1 MRKRA
6 KFSLSHYV
14 LKTCKMGY
22 MLPVGLVEV
31 LPGDSFRHATSV
43 FMRLAPML
51 APVMHPVTVRIH
63 HWFVP
68 TRLLWDDWEDFIT
81 GGPGNDN
88 VSELP
93 TIKAPDGGFE
103 VGSLAD
109 HLGLPPGIPDLEV
122 SALPFRAYDLIYNE
136 WYRDQ
141 DLESP
146 LDISLESGPD
156 TTTSTELMRGDWER
170 DYFTTARPWPQKGP
184 QVTVPIGGNAAG
196 FQVVG
201 DADAPIQLR
210 ARLQTSANSQDWTLS
225 DKSFTSWMRNWYD
238 PNNPTVTVANLNDP
252 LATRLHMRD
261 YRSSEDTPQEGGVIK
276 SELYRPEPNGPVFFD
291 GVNTGLK
298 LQATGQD
305 LGVLDIN
312 SLREAFALQR
322 FAEHRAM
329 YGSRYV
335 EYLRYLG
342 IKASDARLQRPE
354 YLGGGKQVIQFS
366 EVLQTAEGT
375 DPVGTLRGH
384 GIAAMRSNRYRRF
397 FEEHGYVLTVMI
409 VRPKAVYMQGVNRHW
424 LRRVREDYFQTELQH
439 IGQQE
444 VYTKELYG
452 AAPAG
457 EDGGLKVFGY
467 QNRYDDYRGAQSY
480 VCGEFRDILDYWHM
494 ARSFMNE
501 PVLNKDFITSTP
513 TERIFAAQDND
524 QLYCMINHSLQAR
537 RLMSKYGNPI

>member
-88 VSELP
+88 VSEMP
-93 TIKAPDGGFE
+93 TIKAPGEGFE

-141 DLESP
+141 DLEDP
-146 LDISLESGPD
+146 LEISLESGPD

-184 QVTVPIGGNAAG
+184 QVTVPVNGSEASFNVVPSGIGARYTAEFWQVNTSTNQPDEGSLISRDIVLTPSVATSGLTRAAY
-196 FQVVG
+196 FQGDVG
-201 DADAPIQLR
+201 CFSP
-210 ARLQTSANSQDWTLS
+210 S
-225 DKSFTSWMRNWYD
+225 DVTF
-238 PNNPTVTVANLNDP
+238 PT
-252 LATRLHMRD
+252 
-261 YRSSEDTPQEGGVIK
+261 
-276 SELYRPEPNGPVFFD
+276 PEPGYEWRPRHTQLIPSSP
-291 GVNTGLK
+291 TGLRV
-298 LQATGQD
+298 QSSGQGD
-305 LGVLDIN
+305 LGTLDIN
-312 SLREAFALQR
+312 QLREAFALQR

-457 EDGGLKVFGY
+457 DDGGLKVFGY
-467 QNRYDDYRGAQSY
+467 QNRYDDYRAAPSY

-494 ARSFMNE
+494 ARSFTNE

-513 TERIFAAQDND
+513 TERIFAAQQND

>member
-1 MRKRA
+1 MRKRS

-22 MLPVGLVEV
+22 VLPVGLVEV

-63 HWFVP
+63 HWFIP
-68 TRLLWDDWEDFIT
+68 TRLLWDDFEDFIT
-81 GGPGNDN
+81 GGPTNTD
-88 VSELP
+88 VSEFP
-93 TIKAPDGGFE
+93 TITAPSGGFA

-109 HLGLPPGIPDLEV
+109 HLGLPPGIDGIEV
-122 SALPFRAYDLIYNE
+122 SALPFRAYNLVYNE

-141 DLESP
+141 DLETEKA
-146 LDISLESGPD
+146 LSLESGPD
-156 TTTSTELMRGDWER
+156 TTTATDLLRCDWER

-184 QVTVPIGGNAAG
+184 DVSVPVNLTAAG
-196 FQVVG
+196 EPSISATTTISGNGKPVFSTSNGNVPGNLVDTSG
-201 DADAPIQLR
+201 GITLSSN
-210 ARLQTSANSQDWTLS
+210 SANYSTLQWS
-225 DKSFTSWMRNWYD
+225 NPALKASTSID
-238 PNNPTVTVANLNDP
+238 FQSGNP
-252 LATRLHMRD
+252 
-261 YRSSEDTPQEGGVIK
+261 
-276 SELYRPEPNGPVFFD
+276 ELGS
-291 GVNTGLK
+291 VN
-298 LQATGQD
+298 
-305 LGVLDIN
+305 IN

-354 YLGGGKQVIQFS
+354 YLGGGKQTVQFS

-397 FEEHGYVLTVMI
+397 FEEHGFVLSIML
-409 VRPKAVYMQGVNRHW
+409 VRPKAIYMQGIPRSW
-424 LRRVREDYFQTELQH
+424 LRRVREDFFQTELQH

-467 QNRYDDYRGAQSY
+467 QNRYDEYRGHESY
-480 VCGEFRDILDYWHM
+480 VCGEFRDILDYWHL
-494 ARSFMNE
+494 ARSFSNE
-501 PVLNKDFITSTP
+501 PVLNADFISATP
-513 TERIFAAQDND
+513 SERIFAAQEND

-537 RLMSKYGNPI
+537 RLMSKFGNPI

>member
-1 MRKRA
+1 MRKRS

-22 MLPVGLVEV
+22 VLPVGLVEV

-63 HWFVP
+63 HWFIP
-68 TRLLWDDWEDFIT
+68 TRLLWDDFEDFIT
-81 GGPGNDN
+81 GGPTNTD
-88 VSELP
+88 VSEFP
-93 TIKAPDGGFE
+93 TITAPSGGFA

-109 HLGLPPGIPDLEV
+109 HLGLPPKIDGIEV
-122 SALPFRAYDLIYNE
+122 SALPFRAYNLVYNE

-141 DLESP
+141 DLETEKA
-146 LDISLESGPD
+146 LSLKSGPD
-156 TTTSTELMRGDWER
+156 TTTATDLLRCDWER

-184 QVTVPIGGNAAG
+184 DVSVPVNAVGFNVAGKVVPDTSVSGPTFQHVGYLYPHSLQVPGGSASAA
-196 FQVVG
+196 
-201 DADAPIQLR
+201 APVSI
-210 ARLQTSANSQDWTLS
+210 
-225 DKSFTSWMRNWYD
+225 
-238 PNNPTVTVANLNDP
+238 PTDTNV
-252 LATRLHMRD
+252 
-261 YRSSEDTPQEGGVIK
+261 SSEYRGLQWGEPALKAVMDKVEGSLG
-276 SELYRPEPNGPVFFD
+276 S
-291 GVNTGLK
+291 VN
-298 LQATGQD
+298 
-305 LGVLDIN
+305 IN

-354 YLGGGKQVIQFS
+354 YLGGGKQTVQFS

-397 FEEHGYVLTVMI
+397 FEEHGFVLSIML
-409 VRPKAVYMQGVNRHW
+409 VRPKAIYMQGIPRSW
-424 LRRVREDYFQTELQH
+424 LRRVREDFFQTELQH

-452 AAPAG
+452 AASDG
-457 EDGGLKVFGY
+457 ENGDLKVFGY
-467 QNRYDDYRGAQSY
+467 QNRYDEYRGHESY
-480 VCGEFRDILDYWHM
+480 VCGEFRDILDYWHL
-494 ARSFMNE
+494 ARSFSNE
-501 PVLNKDFITSTP
+501 PVLNADFISATP
-513 TERIFAAQDND
+513 SERIFAAQQND

-537 RLMSKYGNPI
+537 RLMSKFGNPI

>member
-1 MRKRA
+1 MKKRS

-22 MLPVGLVEV
+22 VLPVGLVEV

-63 HWFVP
+63 HWFIP
-68 TRLLWDDWEDFIT
+68 TRLLWDDFEDFIT
-81 GGPGNDN
+81 GGPTNTD
-88 VSELP
+88 VSEFP
-93 TIKAPDGGFE
+93 TVTAPSGGFA

-109 HLGLPPGIPDLEV
+109 HLGLPPKIDGIEV
-122 SALPFRAYDLIYNE
+122 SALPFRAYNLVYNE

-141 DLESP
+141 DLETEKA
-146 LDISLESGPD
+146 LSLESGPD
-156 TTTSTELMRGDWER
+156 TTTATDLLRCDWER

-184 QVTVPIGGNAAG
+184 DVSVPVNLTAAGEPTITGTVTGNGSPTFTATGVGGTVTSSLKTLTTGGSYVGTGGNVGMDKVGNLGDRTG
-196 FQVVG
+196 FN
-201 DADAPIQLR
+201 APL
-210 ARLQTSANSQDWTLS
+210 SWANPAL
-225 DKSFTSWMRNWYD
+225 N
-238 PNNPTVTVANLNDP
+238 VNLNF
-252 LATRLHMRD
+252 
-261 YRSSEDTPQEGGVIK
+261 RSGNP
-276 SELYRPEPNGPVFFD
+276 ELGS
-291 GVNTGLK
+291 VN
-298 LQATGQD
+298 
-305 LGVLDIN
+305 IN

-354 YLGGGKQVIQFS
+354 YLGGGKQTIQFS

-397 FEEHGYVLTVMI
+397 FEEHGFVLSIML
-409 VRPKAVYMQGVNRHW
+409 VRPKAIYMQGIPRSW
-424 LRRVREDYFQTELQH
+424 LRRVREDFFQAELQH

-452 AAPAG
+452 AAPDG
-457 EDGGLKVFGY
+457 ENGDLKVFGY
-467 QNRYDDYRGAQSY
+467 QNRYDEYRGHESY
-480 VCGEFRDILDYWHM
+480 VCGEFRDILDYWHL
-494 ARSFMNE
+494 ARSFANE
-501 PVLNKDFITSTP
+501 PTLNADFISATP
-513 TERIFAAQDND
+513 SERIFAAQQND

-537 RLMSKYGNPI
+537 RLMSKFGNPI

>member
-1 MRKRA
+1 MRKRS

-22 MLPVGLVEV
+22 VLPVGLVEV
-31 LPGDSFRHATSV
+31 LPGDSFCHATSV

-68 TRLLWDDWEDFIT
+68 TRLLWDDFEDFIT
-81 GGPGNDN
+81 GGPTNTD
-88 VSELP
+88 VSEFP
-93 TIKAPDGGFE
+93 TITAPSGGFA

-109 HLGLPPGIPDLEV
+109 HLGLPPKIEGIEV
-122 SALPFRAYDLIYNE
+122 SALPFRAYNLIYNE

-141 DLESP
+141 DLETEKA
-146 LDISLESGPD
+146 LSLESGPD
-156 TTTSTELMRGDWER
+156 TTTATDLLRCDWER

-184 QVTVPIGGNAAG
+184 DVSVPVN
-196 FQVVG
+196 
-201 DADAPIQLR
+201 L
-210 ARLQTSANSQDWTLS
+210 TSAGE
-225 DKSFTSWMRNWYD
+225 
-238 PNNPTVTVANLNDP
+238 PTVTITGSPALSSSGDCQWASVDSSCSHYWQSYDATDPANAGLTVNKGT
-252 LATRLHMRD
+252 LAVD
-261 YRSSEDTPQEGGVIK
+261 FK
-276 SELYRPEPNGPVFFD
+276 SGNPELGS
-291 GVNTGLK
+291 VN
-298 LQATGQD
+298 
-305 LGVLDIN
+305 IN

-375 DPVGTLRGH
+375 APVGTLRGH

-397 FEEHGYVLTVMI
+397 FEEHGFVVSIML
-409 VRPKAVYMQGVNRHW
+409 VRPKAIYMQGIPRSW
-424 LRRVREDYFQTELQH
+424 LRRVREDFFQTELQH

-457 EDGGLKVFGY
+457 EDGGLKVFGF
-467 QNRYDDYRGAQSY
+467 QNRYDEYRGHESY
-480 VCGEFRDILDYWHM
+480 VCGEFRDILDYWHL
-494 ARSFMNE
+494 ARSFSNE
-501 PVLNKDFITSTP
+501 PVLNADFISATP
-513 TERIFAAQDND
+513 SERIFAAQEND

-537 RLMSKYGNPI
+537 RLMSKFGNPI

>member
-1 MRKRA
+1 MRKRS

-22 MLPVGLVEV
+22 VLPVGLVEV

-68 TRLLWDDWEDFIT
+68 TRLLWDDFEDFIT
-81 GGPGNDN
+81 GGPTNTD
-88 VSELP
+88 VSEFP
-93 TIKAPDGGFE
+93 TITAPSGGFT

-109 HLGLPPGIPDLEV
+109 HLGLPPKIDGIEV
-122 SALPFRAYDLIYNE
+122 SALPFRAYNLVYNE

-141 DLESP
+141 DLETEKA
-146 LDISLESGPD
+146 LSLESGPD
-156 TTTSTELMRGDWER
+156 TTTATDLLRCDWER

-184 QVTVPIGGNAAG
+184 DVSVPVNFPADGFDVIPKANTSSGNAVPSFNRITPRLPDITNKSLAYFNTG
-196 FQVVG
+196 G
-201 DADAPIQLR
+201 LDHLIQDNG
-210 ARLQTSANSQDWTLS
+210 SATGTLS
-225 DKSFTSWMRNWYD
+225 W
-238 PNNPTVTVANLNDP
+238 NDP
-252 LATRLHMRD
+252 ALQLSA
-261 YRSSEDTPQEGGVIK
+261 P
-276 SELYRPEPNGPVFFD
+276 D
-291 GVNTGLK
+291 GVGSVN
-298 LQATGQD
+298 
-305 LGVLDIN
+305 IN

-354 YLGGGKQVIQFS
+354 YLGGGKQTIQFS

-397 FEEHGYVLTVMI
+397 FEEHGFVLSIML
-409 VRPKAVYMQGVNRHW
+409 VRPKAIYMQGIPRSW
-424 LRRVREDYFQTELQH
+424 LRRVREDFFQTELQH

-452 AAPAG
+452 AAPDG
-457 EDGGLKVFGY
+457 ENGDLKVFGY
-467 QNRYDDYRGAQSY
+467 QNRYDEYRGHESY
-480 VCGEFRDILDYWHM
+480 VCGEFRDILDYWHL
-494 ARSFMNE
+494 ARSFANE
-501 PVLNKDFITSTP
+501 PTLNADFISATP
-513 TERIFAAQDND
+513 SERIFAAQQND

-537 RLMSKYGNPI
+537 RLMSKFGNPI

>member
-1 MRKRA
+1 MKKRS

-22 MLPVGLVEV
+22 VLPVGLVEV

-63 HWFVP
+63 HWFIP
-68 TRLLWDDWEDFIT
+68 TRLLWDDFEDFIT
-81 GGPGNDN
+81 GGPTNTD
-88 VSELP
+88 VSEFP
-93 TIKAPDGGFE
+93 TITAPSGGFA

-109 HLGLPPGIPDLEV
+109 HLGLPPKIDGIEV
-122 SALPFRAYDLIYNE
+122 SALPFRAYNLVYNE

-141 DLESP
+141 DLETEKA
-146 LDISLESGPD
+146 LSLESGPD
-156 TTTSTELMRGDWER
+156 TTTATDLLRCDWER

-184 QVTVPIGGNAAG
+184 DVSVPVTGSIEGQIPVVPK
-196 FQVVG
+196 Q
-201 DADAPIQLR
+201 ADASPSFKMTGYNLGEDGVVFVR
-210 ARLQTSANSQDWTLS
+210 NSNSAGDKTLS
-225 DKSFTSWMRNWYD
+225 VQATQIED
-238 PNNPTVTVANLNDP
+238 PNWQMHKLVWNDP
-252 LATRLHMRD
+252 GLVASGG
-261 YRSSEDTPQEGGVIK
+261 SSVTTGV
-276 SELYRPEPNGPVFFD
+276 
-291 GVNTGLK
+291 VN
-298 LQATGQD
+298 
-305 LGVLDIN
+305 VN

-354 YLGGGKQVIQFS
+354 YLGGGKQTIQFS

-397 FEEHGYVLTVMI
+397 FEEHGFVLSIML
-409 VRPKAVYMQGVNRHW
+409 VRPKAIYMQGIPRSW
-424 LRRVREDYFQTELQH
+424 LRRVREDFFQTELQH

-452 AAPAG
+452 AAPDG
-457 EDGGLKVFGY
+457 ENGDLKVFGY
-467 QNRYDDYRGAQSY
+467 QNRYDEYRGHESY
-480 VCGEFRDILDYWHM
+480 VCGEFRDILDYWHL
-494 ARSFMNE
+494 ARSFANE
-501 PVLNKDFITSTP
+501 PTLNADFISATP
-513 TERIFAAQDND
+513 SERIFAAQQND

-537 RLMSKYGNPI
+537 RLMSKFGNPI

>member
-1 MRKRA
+1 MRKRS

-81 GGPGNDN
+81 GGHDNDN
-88 VSELP
+88 VSEMP
-93 TIKAPDGGFE
+93 TIKAPDGGFK

-122 SALPFRAYDLIYNE
+122 SALPFRAYDLVYNE

-141 DLESP
+141 DLEDP
-146 LDISLESGPD
+146 LEISLESGPD
-156 TTTSTELMRGDWER
+156 TITSTELMRGDWER

-184 QVTVPIGGNAAG
+184 QVTVPVQLGDSVAFDIRGKADVDPTYAARIAQYNSSGGLISG
-196 FQVVG
+196 TDVVG
-201 DADAPIQLR
+201 KVKLVGMK
-210 ARLQTSANSQDWTLS
+210 TGENTFNS
-225 DKSFTSWMRNWYD
+225 
-238 PNNPTVTVANLNDP
+238 PNP
-252 LATRLHMRD
+252 LAVL
-261 YRSSEDTPQEGGVIK
+261 PVEGY
-276 SELYRPEPNGPVFFD
+276 LPEPSSG
-291 GVNTGLK
+291 NTYGYDASRLWVSPNWESGY
-298 LQATGQD
+298 QAVSTGRGE
-305 LGVLDIN
+305 LGTVDIN

-452 AAPAG
+452 AASAG

-467 QNRYDDYRGAQSY
+467 QNRYDDYRAAPSY

-494 ARSFMNE
+494 ARSFTNE

-513 TERIFAAQDND
+513 TERIFAAQQND

>member
-1 MRKRA
+1 MKKRS

-22 MLPVGLVEV
+22 VLPVGLVEV

-63 HWFVP
+63 HWFIP
-68 TRLLWDDWEDFIT
+68 TRLLWDDFEDFIT
-81 GGPGNDN
+81 GGPTNTD
-88 VSELP
+88 VSEFP
-93 TIKAPDGGFE
+93 TVTAPSGGFA

-109 HLGLPPGIPDLEV
+109 HLGLPPKIDGIEV
-122 SALPFRAYDLIYNE
+122 SALPFRAYNLVYNE

-141 DLESP
+141 DLETEKV
-146 LDISLESGPD
+146 LSLESGPD
-156 TTTSTELMRGDWER
+156 TTTATDLLRCDWER

-184 QVTVPIGGNAAG
+184 DVSVPVSAAG
-196 FQVVG
+196 SGTITFGSGGIPTFDWFRVQPGQNLAKGALFSNLDSGGTSGTGSAPVNIVNG
-201 DADAPIQLR
+201 PSGLVPGSGTYADALR
-210 ARLQTSANSQDWTLS
+210 W
-225 DKSFTSWMRNWYD
+225 KD
-238 PNNPTVTVANLNDP
+238 P
-252 LATRLHMRD
+252 
-261 YRSSEDTPQEGGVIK
+261 S
-276 SELYRPEPNGPVFFD
+276 
-291 GVNTGLK
+291 
-298 LQATGQD
+298 LQATVSD
-305 LGVLDIN
+305 ITLGELNIN

-354 YLGGGKQVIQFS
+354 YLGGGKQTIQFS

-397 FEEHGYVLTVMI
+397 FEEHGFVLSIML
-409 VRPKAVYMQGVNRHW
+409 VRPKAIYMQGIPRSW
-424 LRRVREDYFQTELQH
+424 LRRVREDFFQTELQH

-457 EDGGLKVFGY
+457 DDGGLKVFGY
-467 QNRYDDYRGAQSY
+467 QNRYDEYRGHESY
-480 VCGEFRDILDYWHM
+480 VCGEFRDILDYWHL
-494 ARSFMNE
+494 ARSFANE
-501 PVLNKDFITSTP
+501 PTLNADFISATP
-513 TERIFAAQDND
+513 SERIFAAQQND

-537 RLMSKYGNPI
+537 RLMSKFGNPI

>member
-1 MRKRA
+1 MRKRS

-22 MLPVGLVEV
+22 VLPVGLVEV

-63 HWFVP
+63 HWFIP
-68 TRLLWDDWEDFIT
+68 TRLLWDDFEDFIT
-81 GGPGNDN
+81 GGPTNTD
-88 VSELP
+88 VSEFP
-93 TIKAPDGGFE
+93 TITAPSGGFA

-109 HLGLPPGIPDLEV
+109 HLGLPPEIGGIEV
-122 SALPFRAYDLIYNE
+122 SALPFRAYNLVYNE

-141 DLESP
+141 DLEKEKA
-146 LDISLESGPD
+146 LSLESGPD
-156 TTTSTELMRGDWER
+156 TTTATDLLRCDWER

-184 QVTVPIGGNAAG
+184 DVSVPVNLTAAG
-196 FQVVG
+196 EPKITGTVTGNGSPTFTATGAGGTVTSSLKTLTTGGTYEGTGGDVGMDKVG
-201 DADAPIQLR
+201 DLGDRTGFNAPL
-210 ARLQTSANSQDWTLS
+210 SWANPAL
-225 DKSFTSWMRNWYD
+225 K
-238 PNNPTVTVANLNDP
+238 VNLNFQSGNP
-252 LATRLHMRD
+252 
-261 YRSSEDTPQEGGVIK
+261 
-276 SELYRPEPNGPVFFD
+276 ELGS
-291 GVNTGLK
+291 VN
-298 LQATGQD
+298 
-305 LGVLDIN
+305 VN

-354 YLGGGKQVIQFS
+354 YLGGGKQTIQFS

-397 FEEHGYVLTVMI
+397 FEEHGFVLSIML
-409 VRPKAVYMQGVNRHW
+409 VRPKAIYMQGIPRSW
-424 LRRVREDYFQTELQH
+424 LRRVREDFFQTELQH

-457 EDGGLKVFGY
+457 ADGGLKVFGY
-467 QNRYDDYRGAQSY
+467 QNRYDEYRGHESY
-480 VCGEFRDILDYWHM
+480 VCGEFRDILDYWHL
-494 ARSFMNE
+494 ARSFANE
-501 PVLNKDFITSTP
+501 PTLNADFISATP
-513 TERIFAAQDND
+513 SERIFAAQQND

-537 RLMSKYGNPI
+537 RLMSKFGNPI

>member
-1 MRKRA
+1 MRKRS

-22 MLPVGLVEV
+22 VLPVGLVEV

-63 HWFVP
+63 HWFIP
-68 TRLLWDDWEDFIT
+68 TRLLWDDFEDFIT
-81 GGPGNDN
+81 GGPTNTD
-88 VSELP
+88 VSEFP
-93 TIKAPDGGFE
+93 TITAPSGGFA

-109 HLGLPPGIPDLEV
+109 HLGLPPEIGGIEV
-122 SALPFRAYDLIYNE
+122 SALPFRAYNLVYNE

-141 DLESP
+141 DLETAKA
-146 LDISLESGPD
+146 LSLESGPD
-156 TTTSTELMRGDWER
+156 TTTATDLLRCDWER

-184 QVTVPIGGNAAG
+184 DVSVPVNLTAAG
-196 FQVVG
+196 EPSV
-201 DADAPIQLR
+201 
-210 ARLQTSANSQDWTLS
+210 SATTTL
-225 DKSFTSWMRNWYD
+225 T
-238 PNNPTVTVANLNDP
+238 
-252 LATRLHMRD
+252 
-261 YRSSEDTPQEGGVIK
+261 
-276 SELYRPEPNGPVFFD
+276 PNGFPTFSTGETYSASNTLYSDNSTIKQRGTVSGLYQALRFADPGLTANTTIDFQS
-291 GVNTGLK
+291 GNPELGSVN
-298 LQATGQD
+298 
-305 LGVLDIN
+305 IN

-354 YLGGGKQVIQFS
+354 YLGGGKQTIQFS

-397 FEEHGYVLTVMI
+397 FEEHGFVLSIML
-409 VRPKAVYMQGVNRHW
+409 VRPKAIYMQGIPRSW
-424 LRRVREDYFQTELQH
+424 LRRVREDFFQTELQH

-452 AAPAG
+452 GASAG
-457 EDGGLKVFGY
+457 ADGGLKVFGY
-467 QNRYDDYRGAQSY
+467 QNRYDEYRGHESY
-480 VCGEFRDILDYWHM
+480 VCGEFRDILDYWHL
-494 ARSFMNE
+494 ARSFANE
-501 PVLNKDFITSTP
+501 PTLNADFISATP
-513 TERIFAAQDND
+513 SERIFAAQQND

-537 RLMSKYGNPI
+537 RLMSKFGNPI

>member
-1 MRKRA
+1 MRKRS

-22 MLPVGLVEV
+22 VLPVGLVEV

-63 HWFVP
+63 HWFIP
-68 TRLLWDDWEDFIT
+68 TRLLWDDFEDFIT
-81 GGPGNDN
+81 GGPTNTD
-88 VSELP
+88 VSEFP
-93 TIKAPDGGFE
+93 TITAPSGGFA

-109 HLGLPPGIPDLEV
+109 HLGLPPKIDGIEV
-122 SALPFRAYDLIYNE
+122 SALPFRAYNLVYNE

-141 DLESP
+141 DLETEKA
-146 LDISLESGPD
+146 LSLASGSD
-156 TTTSTELMRGDWER
+156 TTTATDLLRCDWER

-184 QVTVPIGGNAAG
+184 DVSVPVNG
-196 FQVVG
+196 VVG
-201 DADAPIQLR
+201 PGQVFPVTGAGEKCPTFAFQG
-210 ARLQTSANSQDWTLS
+210 TSGVGPLTVAQGAGTGVNGVQSPSFSQVNSQWINKNMT
-225 DKSFTSWMRNWYD
+225 WYD
-238 PNNPTVTVANLNDP
+238 PALQVDMSGLQV
-252 LATRLHMRD
+252 
-261 YRSSEDTPQEGGVIK
+261 EGGSVK
-276 SELYRPEPNGPVFFD
+276 
-291 GVNTGLK
+291 
-298 LQATGQD
+298 
-305 LGVLDIN
+305 IN

-354 YLGGGKQVIQFS
+354 YLGGGKQTIQFS

-397 FEEHGYVLTVMI
+397 FEEHGFVLSIML
-409 VRPKAVYMQGVNRHW
+409 VRPKAIYMQGIPRSW
-424 LRRVREDYFQTELQH
+424 LRRVREDFFQTELQH

-452 AAPAG
+452 GAPAG
-457 EDGGLKVFGY
+457 ADGGLKVFGY
-467 QNRYDDYRGAQSY
+467 QNRYDEYRGHESY
-480 VCGEFRDILDYWHM
+480 VCGEFRDILDYWHL
-494 ARSFMNE
+494 ARSFANE
-501 PVLNKDFITSTP
+501 PTLNADFISATP
-513 TERIFAAQDND
+513 SERIFAAQQND

-537 RLMSKYGNPI
+537 RLMSKFGNPI

>member
-1 MRKRA
+1 MRKRS

-22 MLPVGLVEV
+22 VLPVGLVEV

-68 TRLLWDDWEDFIT
+68 TRLLWNDFEDFIT
-81 GGPGNDN
+81 GGPDN
-88 VSELP
+88 TDVSEFP
-93 TIKAPDGGFE
+93 TITAPSGGFA

-109 HLGLPPGIPDLEV
+109 HLGLPPKIEGIEV
-122 SALPFRAYDLIYNE
+122 SALPFRAYNLIYNE

-141 DLESP
+141 DLETEKA
-146 LDISLESGPD
+146 LSLESGPD
-156 TTTSTELMRGDWER
+156 TTTATDLLRCDWEN
-170 DYFTTARPWPQKGP
+170 DYFTTSRPWPQKGP
-184 QVTVPIGGNAAG
+184 DVSVPVNLTAAG
-196 FQVVG
+196 EPSITGTIVG
-201 DADAPIQLR
+201 NGTPTFSKVSGTSSNSLGVSDDGQLF
-210 ARLQTSANSQDWTLS
+210 LGSAGGSVYNHA
-225 DKSFTSWMRNWYD
+225 NWND
-238 PNNPTVTVANLNDP
+238 PALKVNLNFQSGNP
-252 LATRLHMRD
+252 
-261 YRSSEDTPQEGGVIK
+261 
-276 SELYRPEPNGPVFFD
+276 ELGS
-291 GVNTGLK
+291 VN
-298 LQATGQD
+298 
-305 LGVLDIN
+305 IN

-397 FEEHGYVLTVMI
+397 FEEHGFVVSIML
-409 VRPKAVYMQGVNRHW
+409 VRPKAIYMQGIPRSW
-424 LRRVREDYFQTELQH
+424 LRRVREDFFQTELQN

-452 AAPAG
+452 AASAG

-467 QNRYDDYRGAQSY
+467 QNRYDEYRGHESY
-480 VCGEFRDILDYWHM
+480 VCGEFRDILDYWHL
-494 ARSFMNE
+494 ARSFGNE
-501 PVLNKDFITSTP
+501 PVLNADFISATP
-513 TERIFAAQDND
+513 SERIFAAQKND

-537 RLMSKYGNPI
+537 RLMSKFGNPI

>member
-1 MRKRA
+1 MRKRS

-22 MLPVGLVEV
+22 VLPVGLVEV

-63 HWFVP
+63 HWFIP
-68 TRLLWDDWEDFIT
+68 TRLLWDDFEDFIT
-81 GGPGNDN
+81 GGPTNTD
-88 VSELP
+88 VSEFP
-93 TIKAPDGGFE
+93 TITAPSGGFA

-109 HLGLPPGIPDLEV
+109 HLGLPPKIDGIEV
-122 SALPFRAYDLIYNE
+122 SALPFRAYNLVYNE

-141 DLESP
+141 DLETEKA
-146 LDISLESGPD
+146 LSLESGPD
-156 TTTSTELMRGDWER
+156 TTTDTDLLRCDWER

-184 QVTVPIGGNAAG
+184 DVSVPVNAVGFNVAGKVVPDTSVSGPTFQHVGYLYPHSLQVPGGSASAA
-196 FQVVG
+196 
-201 DADAPIQLR
+201 APVSI
-210 ARLQTSANSQDWTLS
+210 
-225 DKSFTSWMRNWYD
+225 
-238 PNNPTVTVANLNDP
+238 PTDTNV
-252 LATRLHMRD
+252 
-261 YRSSEDTPQEGGVIK
+261 SSEYRGLQWGEPALKAVMDKVEGSLG
-276 SELYRPEPNGPVFFD
+276 S
-291 GVNTGLK
+291 VN
-298 LQATGQD
+298 
-305 LGVLDIN
+305 IN

-354 YLGGGKQVIQFS
+354 YLGGGKQTVQFS

-397 FEEHGYVLTVMI
+397 FEEHGFVLSIML
-409 VRPKAVYMQGVNRHW
+409 VRPKAIYMQGIPRSW
-424 LRRVREDYFQTELQH
+424 LRRVREDFFQTELQH

-452 AAPAG
+452 AASDG
-457 EDGGLKVFGY
+457 ENGDLKVFGY
-467 QNRYDDYRGAQSY
+467 QNRYDEYRGHESY
-480 VCGEFRDILDYWHM
+480 VCGEFRDILDYWHL
-494 ARSFMNE
+494 ARSFSNE
-501 PVLNKDFITSTP
+501 PVLNADFISATP
-513 TERIFAAQDND
+513 SERIFAAQQND

-537 RLMSKYGNPI
+537 RLMSKFGNPI